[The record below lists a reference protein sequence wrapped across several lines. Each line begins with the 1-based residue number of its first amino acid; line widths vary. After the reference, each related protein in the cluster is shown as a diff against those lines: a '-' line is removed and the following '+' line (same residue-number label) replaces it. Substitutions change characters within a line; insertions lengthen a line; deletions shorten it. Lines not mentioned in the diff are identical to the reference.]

1 MAIQLPRQGAGFLLR
16 APTRA
21 DADAIADI
29 EFDPEVKGF
38 LAIPTRRKADWV
50 ASFSP
55 DSFRGWI
62 IEADGEVAGRAS
74 ISRAKRRGD
83 GELEIVIGKK
93 FFGRRLGRAVATML
107 VEMAFAELRA
117 KALVGVV
124 HPGHAASIAL
134 LRSLKFRRR
143 GVHAGGPDW
152 QDGHLVYRLSRGV
165 HEGTARR

>member
-16 APTRA
+16 APTHA

-38 LAIPTRRKADWV
+38 LALPAKPKADWV

-55 DSFRGWI
+55 DLFGGWI
-62 IEADGEVAGRAS
+62 IEVDGEVAGRAS
-74 ISRAKRRGD
+74 ISKAKRRGD
-83 GELEIVIGKK
+83 GELIVVVGKR
-93 FFGRRLGRAVATML
+93 FLGRKLGRAVAAML
-107 VEMAFAELRA
+107 IEMAFAELRA

-124 HPGHAASIAL
+124 HPDHAASIAL

-152 QDGHLVYRLSRGV
+152 QDGHLIYRLSRGV
-165 HEGTARR
+165 HEGAARR